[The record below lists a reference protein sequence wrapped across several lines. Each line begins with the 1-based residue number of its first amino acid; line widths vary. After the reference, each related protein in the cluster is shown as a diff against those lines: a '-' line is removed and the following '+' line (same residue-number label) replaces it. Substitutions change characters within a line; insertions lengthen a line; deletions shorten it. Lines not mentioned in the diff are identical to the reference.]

1 MKDFSSVL
9 SKTYYIIFSII
20 CSYHITAGL
29 GGVAP
34 AHRDTT
40 AMIKKR
46 LSCLLRIKH

>member
-29 GGVAP
+29 GGVAA
-34 AHRDTT
+34 AHRDIT